1 MQITGQLSAWPVK
14 LLEPRMAEAAGYFNQ
29 AAQRRKRW
37 LEFLLTDPFTGT
49 AVGNAG
55 SVLRTTDAG
64 DTWIN
69 HSPTTTA
76 LLAVSF
82 IDADVGWIS
91 GYGGEIWR
99 TTDGGSN
106 WVLQYSQGFAGFFGI
121 SFTDANNVT
130 GRWAGS

>member
-1 MQITGQLSAWPVK
+1 MQITAQLSAWPVK
-14 LLEPRMAEAAGYFNQ
+14 LLEPPTAEATGYFNQ

-37 LEFLLTDPFTGT
+37 SEFLLRIQLLAQLLAMLAQFFGLPTR
-49 AVGNAG
+49 V
-55 SVLRTTDAG
+55 

-106 WVLQYSQGFAGFFGI
+106 WVLQYSQGFAGFFGH
-121 SFTDANNVT
+121 FFH
-130 GRWAGS
+130 